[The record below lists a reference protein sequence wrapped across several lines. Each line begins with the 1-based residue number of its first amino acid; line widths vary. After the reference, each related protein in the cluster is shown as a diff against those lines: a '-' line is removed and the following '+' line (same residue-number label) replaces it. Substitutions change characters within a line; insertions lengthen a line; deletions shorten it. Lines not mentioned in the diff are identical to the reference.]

1 MWRGLFS
8 AEHVQEPFPSE
19 LRPSAV
25 VHDLVVFEDF
35 LLDVDIAMLGILGV
49 QDVGSVLLELD
60 MPLAQQTVQGHGTAH
75 PKLFGDLRC
84 RIRFSDMGKD
94 GHTSLSLHAGL
105 ALFASL
111 ISTSGLSKASSSFLG
126 VR

>member
-19 LRPSAV
+19 LRPSAMIY
-25 VHDLVVFEDF
+25 DLVVFEDF

-60 MPLAQQTVQGHGTAH
+60 MPLAQQTVQATA
-75 PKLFGDLRC
+75 LR
-84 RIRFSDMGKD
+84 IPS
-94 GHTSLSLHAGL
+94 SLAISVVVYVFRTWERMATR
-105 ALFASL
+105 ASACTRASRSSFNWVASL
-111 ISTSGLSKASSSFLG
+111 ISTSG
-126 VR
+126 